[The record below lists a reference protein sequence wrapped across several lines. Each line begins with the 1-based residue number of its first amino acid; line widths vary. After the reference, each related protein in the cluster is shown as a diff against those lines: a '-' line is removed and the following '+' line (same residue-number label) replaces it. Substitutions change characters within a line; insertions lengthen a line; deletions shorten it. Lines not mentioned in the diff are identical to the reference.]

1 MKRLNILSLLCL
13 LLCIANVR
21 ASVVLNGTN
30 FPDQVFR
37 EYISGLTGVSKLR
50 FLTSWLHLQSL

>member
-1 MKRLNILSLLCL
+1 MKRLNILSLLFL

-30 FPDQVFR
+30 FPDQAFR

-50 FLTSWLHLQSL
+50 FLTSWLHL